1 MAITIGSVKYDPDP
15 MVAGSKVK
23 ATFEIS
29 ADDGIESVKLYDP
42 EYRVIEAK
50 DAGDG
55 TYTLEDNVP
64 YDAPAGTYYV
74 TLVVKDK
81 ADNTERKSLPIKI
94 G

>member
-1 MAITIGSVKYDPDP
+1 MAITIGETRYTPDP
-15 MVAGSKVK
+15 MVAGSTVK
-23 ATFEIS
+23 ATFEVS
-29 ADDGIESVKLYDP
+29 ADDGVESVKLYDP
-42 EYRVIEAK
+42 EYNVLQAQ

-55 TYTLEDNVP
+55 TYKLEESVP

-81 ADNTERKSLPIKI
+81 ADNIERKTVPIEI